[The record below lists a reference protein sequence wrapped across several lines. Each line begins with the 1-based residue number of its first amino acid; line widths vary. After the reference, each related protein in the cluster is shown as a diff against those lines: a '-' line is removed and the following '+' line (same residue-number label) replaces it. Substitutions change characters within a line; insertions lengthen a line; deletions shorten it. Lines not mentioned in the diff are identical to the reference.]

1 MSTASTEP
9 NATERQSGRIP
20 ALLTLITCTAIAA
33 LAVWAVFVQVSDAK
47 RMAEVESIAEVHAA
61 IAEQIES
68 DDLVRVLP
76 LWFYSGRQGLHG
88 ATFLQ
93 SDDLDPWE
101 LDLSSRLWLLWSRS
115 HEDEALAEAATLRDF
130 EIVAQNEQFTAGVGA
145 IPHERQ
151 VHWDAT
157 SSFWDAEVFRV
168 TARGSRH
175 RSCSHRVRG
184 QLHCGGYNRWTYASP
199 GYRETD
205 DTIRRCIRVNAFPDG
220 DAWLFRWDNV
230 ELGEHIEL
238 QFGNSFEAVRN
249 ERGAPVQTELRV
261 DGQVVLSE
269 ETPIDAVGFP
279 LVRHDTSARASERA
293 QIELR
298 VRADNHLDRFFC
310 LRARTVSTATGA
322 R

>member
-9 NATERQSGRIP
+9 TTTERQPGRVP

-33 LAVWAVFVQVSDAK
+33 LAVWAVFVQVRDAK
-47 RMAEVESIAEVHAA
+47 RMAEPEAIAEVHAA
-61 IAEQIES
+61 IAEQIRS

-76 LWFYSGRQGLHG
+76 LWFHSGRQGLVE
-88 ATFLQ
+88 AALLQ
-93 SDDLDPWE
+93 SDDLDAWE
-101 LDLSSRLWLLWSRS
+101 LDLASRLWLLWSRS
-115 HEDEALAEAATLRDF
+115 HEDAALAEAAALHDF
-130 EIVAQNEQFTAGVGA
+130 DIVAQNERFAAGVGS
-145 IPHERQ
+145 IPRERE

-157 SSFWDAEVFRV
+157 STFWDAEVFRV
-168 TARGSRH
+168 TARGSRQ
-175 RSCSHRVRG
+175 RSCSHRMRG

-220 DAWLFRWDNV
+220 DAWLFRWESV
-230 ELGEHIEL
+230 ELGERVEL

-269 ETPIDAVGFP
+269 ETPIDAIGFP
-279 LVRHDTSARASERA
+279 VVSHDTSERAGERA
-293 QIELR
+293 QIEIR

-310 LRARTVSTATGA
+310 LRARTVSEVGA
-322 R
+322 AP